1 MPFFQNLFNE
11 EFRGTFPLADRQYN
25 ITFRVPANTNSN
37 SGTLTWTPGPY
48 DLSSDNTLTINIA
61 KSQNFKNF
69 FSTAINVAG
78 ATASATTAQEIVD
91 ILRANVNFSD
101 SLTAEVKVINK
112 QTNTLGILIKA
123 INPLGVKFYISN
135 SSAEKKLN
143 FNGRAGVAEMPTY
156 YAKHIIGSEDEG
168 SLGTLMELDTSDAV
182 DQAIIT
188 EAGFDYTNEQEDWEL
203 LGGRA
208 EIFKFQ
214 KQTVDESD
222 RITQIIEYPAGA
234 IAGDLARL
242 TKFSYTSSNKNA
254 DKITQVPYTLQS
266 GDLVTP

>member
-25 ITFRVPANTNSN
+25 ITFRVPPTVNSN
-37 SGTLTWTPGPY
+37 NGTLSWTPGPY
-48 DLSSDNTLTINIA
+48 DLPTDDTLTINIA
-61 KSQNFKNF
+61 KSQNFKRF

-78 ATASATTAQEIVD
+78 ATASATTPQEVVD
-91 ILRANVNFSD
+91 ILNANVNFSD
-101 SLTAEVKVINK
+101 SLTAEVKVLNK
-112 QTNTLGILIKA
+112 KLNTLGILIKA
-123 INPLGVKFYISN
+123 KDTLGIKFYIAN

-143 FNGRAGVAEMPTY
+143 FNGKAGVAEMPTY
-156 YAKHIIGSEDEG
+156 YSKHVIGSEDTN
-168 SLGTLMELDTSDAV
+168 SLGALIELDVSDAV

-188 EAGFDYTNEQEDWEL
+188 EAGFDYTAEQDDWEL

-214 KQTVDESD
+214 KQTVDGSD

-234 IAGDLARL
+234 KVGDLARL
-242 TKFSYTSSNKNA
+242 TKYSYTSSNKNA